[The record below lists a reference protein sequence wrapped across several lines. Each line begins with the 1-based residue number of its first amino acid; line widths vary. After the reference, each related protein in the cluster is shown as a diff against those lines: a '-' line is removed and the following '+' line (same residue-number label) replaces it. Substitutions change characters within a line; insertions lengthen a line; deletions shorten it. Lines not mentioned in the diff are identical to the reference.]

1 MNFRFS
7 GRKACPYRAVSW
19 EILMT
24 AGKAMKGKISSSL
37 ICIWLIAG
45 LFAACTQKANQQ
57 KIVVLN
63 PEGQPP
69 RTPLVPMAPR
79 LDNLDGKTIFIV
91 DVRYPLTH
99 QLFEEMQKVLS
110 EKYPKTHW
118 VLQEKAGAYMDDDP
132 ALWAEIK
139 ARGDGMIVGIGH

>member
-1 MNFRFS
+1 MKDRIS
-7 GRKACPYRAVSW
+7 AL
-19 EILMT
+19 LMCVLFM
-24 AGKAMKGKISSSL
+24 AG
-37 ICIWLIAG
+37 
-45 LFAACTQKANQQ
+45 FFVACTQKAEQQ

-63 PEGQPP
+63 PDGQPP

-110 EKYPKTHW
+110 KKYPKTNW
-118 VLQEKAGAYMDDDP
+118 VLKEKAGAYMDDDP

-139 ARGDGMIVGIGH
+139 DKGNGMIVGIGH